1 MSAAFPRAGIIG
13 WPVSHSRS
21 PILHG
26 YWLRKY
32 GIAGSYERIPI
43 APDNFRDAFRAL
55 SDQGFVGAN
64 VTIPHKQAAMVCC
77 DALDPIAKRL
87 GAVNTVVITH
97 GRYTGS
103 NTDGF
108 GFMENLRQNAP
119 RWKASAGPVV
129 IIGAGGAAR
138 AVIAA
143 LSDAGVKEIRLFNRT
158 RARAGQLAADL
169 GGPVM
174 PSDWS
179 ARNAGLAGCHLLVN
193 CSSLGMTG
201 QPQLEISLHGL
212 PLTAIVYDL
221 VYTPLRTPL
230 LQAAAMRGNPTIDG
244 LGMLIHQ
251 ARPGFAAWF
260 GVMPEADDTLRNL
273 LLADIERP
281 GGK

>member
-1 MSAAFPRAGIIG
+1 MSAAIPRAGIIG
-13 WPVSHSRS
+13 WPVNHSRS

-32 GIAGSYERIPI
+32 GLAGSYERIPI
-43 APDNFRDAFRAL
+43 APDNFKAAFRAL

-64 VTIPHKQAAMVCC
+64 VTIPYKQTAMACC
-77 DALDPIAKRL
+77 DELDPIAKRL

-97 GRYTGS
+97 GRYSGF

-119 RWKASAGPVV
+119 GWKPNAGPAV

-158 RARAGQLAADL
+158 LARARQLASDL
-169 GGPVM
+169 GGPIS
-174 PSDWS
+174 PSDWG
-179 ARNAGLAGCHLLVN
+179 GLNSGLSGCHLLVN

-201 QPQLEISLHGL
+201 EPPLEISLHAL
-212 PLTAIVYDL
+212 PLAAFVYDL
-221 VYTPLRTPL
+221 VYSPLRTPL
-230 LQAAAMRGNPTIDG
+230 LQAAAARGNPTIDG

-260 GVMPEADDTLRNL
+260 GVMPEADDMVRNL
-273 LLADIERP
+273 LLADIA
-281 GGK
+281 GSKGK

>member
-1 MSAAFPRAGIIG
+1 MSAAIPRAGVIG

-32 GIAGSYERIPI
+32 GLAGSYERIPI
-43 APDNFRDAFRAL
+43 APDNFKARFRAL

-64 VTIPHKQAAMVCC
+64 VTIPHKQAAMACC
-77 DALDPIAKRL
+77 DELDPIAKRL

-119 RWKASAGPVV
+119 RWKASAGPVA

-143 LSDAGVKEIRLFNRT
+143 LCDVGVMEIRLFNRT

-169 GGPVM
+169 GGPVT
-174 PSDWS
+174 PSDWV
-179 ARNAGLAGCHLLVN
+179 ALNAGLAGCDMLVN
-193 CSSLGMTG
+193 CSSLGMTR
-201 QPQLEISLHGL
+201 QPPLEISLRAL

-221 VYTPLRTPL
+221 VYSPLRTPL
-230 LQAAAMRGNPTIDG
+230 LQAAAARGNPTIDG

-260 GVMPEADDTLRNL
+260 GVMPEADDTVRNL
-273 LLADIERP
+273 LLTDIA
-281 GGK
+281 GSKGK